1 MKKSIGL
8 LVFVVLVTLV
18 AAAQSG
24 EFPKVELSGDY
35 SYVSLH
41 PQILTSQ
48 NANGGGGAFVY
59 NVTSLFGIKA
69 DFQGYAAG
77 TGISTY
83 LKDHYGYAG
92 SASGNGFTY
101 LFGPQIKKHSGKF
114 QPFGEGLFG
123 AIHTNGYATLLKCI
137 ENNGCSGISGNGN
150 NNGFAMEFGGGLDIP
165 ISQHVQIRP
174 VEVDYLYT
182 HIGANHIANYSAGW
196 NNFKYVGGVNFTFGG
211 GGQ

>member
-1 MKKSIGL
+1 MKKLICT
-8 LVFVVLVTLV
+8 LVFLGLVTLM
-18 AAAQSG
+18 AAAQS
-24 EFPKVELSGDY
+24 EFPKVEVSADY

-41 PQILTSQ
+41 PQIITSQ

-59 NVTSLFGIKA
+59 NFSSLFGIKA

-83 LKDHYGYAG
+83 LKNHYGYAG
-92 SASGNGFTY
+92 AASGNGFTY

-114 QPFGEGLFG
+114 QPFGEALFG
-123 AIHTNGYATLLKCI
+123 AIHTNGYATLVKCI
-137 ENNGCSGISGNGN
+137 EENGCSGISGNGN

-165 ISQHVQIRP
+165 VSSHIQIRP

-182 HIGANHIANYSAGW
+182 HISANHIANYSAGW

>member
-1 MKKSIGL
+1 MA
-8 LVFVVLVTLV
+8 
-18 AAAQSG
+18 AAAQS

-59 NVTSLFGIKA
+59 NFSPLFGLKA

-83 LKDHYGYAG
+83 LRNTYGYAG

-101 LFGPQIKKHSGKF
+101 LFGPQIKKHSGRF
-114 QPFGEGLFG
+114 QPFGEALFG

-137 ENNGCSGISGNGN
+137 QDNGCSGISGNGN

-165 ISQHVQIRP
+165 ISTHVQIRP

-182 HIGANHIANYSAGW
+182 HIGANHLANYSAGW

-211 GGQ
+211 GQ

>member
-1 MKKSIGL
+1 MKKFICLTGFLCL
-8 LVFVVLVTLV
+8 LTMV
-18 AAAQSG
+18 AAAQS

-59 NVTSLFGIKA
+59 NFSSLFGLKA

-83 LKDHYGYAG
+83 LKDHYDYAG

-114 QPFGEGLFG
+114 QPFGEALFG

-137 ENNGCSGISGNGN
+137 EENGCSGISGNGN

-165 ISQHVQIRP
+165 ISTHVQIRP

-182 HIGANHIANYSAGW
+182 HIGANHLANYSAGW

>member
-1 MKKSIGL
+1 MGL
-8 LVFVVLVTLV
+8 ATLI
-18 AAAQSG
+18 AAAQS
-24 EFPKVELSGDY
+24 EYPKVEISADY
-35 SYVSLH
+35 SYVNIN
-41 PQILTSQ
+41 PQIISSQ

-59 NVTSLFGIKA
+59 NFSPLFGLKA

-101 LFGPQIKKHSGKF
+101 LFGPQIKKHSGRF
-114 QPFGEGLFG
+114 QPFGEALFG
-123 AIHTNGYATLLKCI
+123 AIHTNGYATLIKCI
-137 ENNGCSGISGNGN
+137 QNNGCNGISGNGN

-165 ISQHVQIRP
+165 VSTHVQIRP

-182 HIGANHIANYSAGW
+182 HIGANHLANYSAGW
-196 NNFKYVGGVNFTFGG
+196 NNFKYVGGINFTFGG
-211 GGQ
+211 GGN

>member
-1 MKKSIGL
+1 VKKSICL
-8 LVFVVLVTLV
+8 FAFVALVTMA
-18 AAAQSG
+18 AAAQS

-41 PQILTSQ
+41 PQILSSQ

-59 NVTSLFGIKA
+59 NFSPLFGLKA

-83 LKDHYGYAG
+83 LRNTYGYAG

-114 QPFGEGLFG
+114 QPFGEALFG

-137 ENNGCSGISGNGN
+137 ADNGCSGISGNGN

-165 ISQHVQIRP
+165 ISTHVQIRP

>member
-1 MKKSIGL
+1 MKKSICL
-8 LVFVVLVTLV
+8 LVFVALVTMA
-18 AAAQSG
+18 AAAQS

-59 NVTSLFGIKA
+59 NFSPLFGLKA

-83 LKDHYGYAG
+83 LRNTYGYAG

-101 LFGPQIKKHSGKF
+101 LFGPQIKKHSGRF
-114 QPFGEGLFG
+114 QPFGEALFG

-137 ENNGCSGISGNGN
+137 QDNGCSGISGNGN

-165 ISQHVQIRP
+165 ISTHVQIRP

-182 HIGANHIANYSAGW
+182 HIGANHLANYSAGW

>member
-1 MKKSIGL
+1 VKKSICL
-8 LVFVVLVTLV
+8 LVFVALVTMA
-18 AAAQSG
+18 AAAQS

-59 NVTSLFGIKA
+59 NFSPLFGLKA

-83 LKDHYGYAG
+83 LRNTYGYAG

-101 LFGPQIKKHSGKF
+101 LFGPQIKKHSGRF
-114 QPFGEGLFG
+114 QPFGEALFG

-137 ENNGCSGISGNGN
+137 QDNGCSGISGNGN

-165 ISQHVQIRP
+165 ISTHVQIRP

-182 HIGANHIANYSAGW
+182 HIGANHLANYSAGW

>member
-1 MKKSIGL
+1 VKKCICVL
-8 LVFVVLVTLV
+8 AFVGLVTLM
-18 AAAQSG
+18 AAAQS
-24 EFPKVELSGDY
+24 EFPKIELSGDY

-41 PQILTSQ
+41 PQIITSQ

-59 NVTSLFGIKA
+59 NFSSLFGIKA

-83 LKDHYGYAG
+83 LKNNYGYAG
-92 SASGNGFTY
+92 AASGNGFTY
-101 LFGPQIKKHSGKF
+101 LFGPQIKKHSGRF

-123 AIHTNGYATLLKCI
+123 AIHTNGYATLVKCI
-137 ENNGCSGISGNGN
+137 EDNGCSGISGNGN

-165 ISQHVQIRP
+165 VSSHIQIRP

-196 NNFKYVGGVNFTFGG
+196 NNFKYVAGVNFTLGG
-211 GGQ
+211 K

>member
-1 MKKSIGL
+1 MKKSICL
-8 LVFVVLVTLV
+8 LAFVALVTMA
-18 AAAQSG
+18 AAAQS

-41 PQILTSQ
+41 PQILSSQ

-59 NVTSLFGIKA
+59 NFSPLFGLKA

-83 LKDHYGYAG
+83 LRNTYGYAG

-101 LFGPQIKKHSGKF
+101 LFGPQIKKHSGRF
-114 QPFGEGLFG
+114 QPFGEALFG

-137 ENNGCSGISGNGN
+137 EDNGCSGISGNGN

-165 ISQHVQIRP
+165 ISTHVQIRP

-182 HIGANHIANYSAGW
+182 HIGANHLANYSAGW